1 MLYNLYDDN
10 TLKALKNAYSLA
22 RLINDCEMLKKIS
35 PILVSPINSLS
46 SCKSDL
52 AVIGDGNEFG
62 LNIYYNKDLIR
73 SHIGTVI
80 LKLATYYL
88 NDLPDNLF
96 SKINSLADIYINEEF
111 VKRIENINDI
121 IKNIVNKNSL
131 EYIRKNNINLKKYY
145 P

>member
-1 MLYNLYDDN
+1 MIYNYYGKYTEISNIIYPEEPSRDFFLKQIKINMLYNLYDDN

-62 LNIYYNKDLIR
+62 LNIYYN
-73 SHIGTVI
+73 
-80 LKLATYYL
+80 
-88 NDLPDNLF
+88 
-96 SKINSLADIYINEEF
+96 
-111 VKRIENINDI
+111 
-121 IKNIVNKNSL
+121 
-131 EYIRKNNINLKKYY
+131 
-145 P
+145 